1 MSRKGRSP
9 ANCCRSRTTGFWI
22 STESRAVLGV
32 DDTVRLMSSMFCTS
46 MRPPLALCLAAVFA
60 GPTICSTAHAQGVAA
75 ATIKMTVTAH
85 DKEAVHAISLQLA
98 GQGQAVALAITTTDA
113 ALAAAA
119 KVDARTTYSVSTT
132 RTGALTEAQ
141 VDGIQAQC
149 RNYAARPGMR
159 CTIETTY
166 GTL

>member
-1 MSRKGRSP
+1 
-9 ANCCRSRTTGFWI
+9 
-22 STESRAVLGV
+22 
-32 DDTVRLMSSMFCTS
+32 MSSKLRSS
-46 MRPPLALCLAAVFA
+46 MRPPLALCLAGLFTEL
-60 GPTICSTAHAQGVAA
+60 TICSAVYAQGVAA
-75 ATIKMTVTAH
+75 TTIKMTVTAH